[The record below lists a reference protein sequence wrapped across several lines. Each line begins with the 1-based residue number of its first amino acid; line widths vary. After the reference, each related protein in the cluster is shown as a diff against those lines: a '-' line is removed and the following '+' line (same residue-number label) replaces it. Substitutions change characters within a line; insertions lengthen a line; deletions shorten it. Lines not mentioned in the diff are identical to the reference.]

1 MKGESGWDSWFGQR
15 TSLRRRVMCASFD
28 VFVAIA
34 SVFSERS
41 SAISKGDAKSVR
53 NVM

>member
-1 MKGESGWDSWFGQR
+1 M
-15 TSLRRRVMCASFD
+15 TCASFD

-41 SAISKGDAKSVR
+41 SAISEGDAKSVR
-53 NVM
+53 NVMCKCDVKYE